1 MSKYRKNF
9 SGLLREINVLV
20 ARRDKLDLQITN
32 LKTLAVATYDLMDGK
47 EKVAYSEALKELHKS
62 DQSLTEEIRR
72 VLILGVPVTPTE
84 IRDHLVRSGYNFSR
98 YQSNPLVS
106 IHSTLNRLKDE
117 LDIVTR
123 EDGTKAYC
131 LPIVPK
137 NVRSARK

>member
-1 MSKYRKNF
+1 MTKYRKNF
-9 SGLLREINVLV
+9 LGLLREIKVLV

-32 LKTLAVATYDLMDGK
+32 LKTLAEATYELMDEK
-47 EKVAYSEALKELHKS
+47 EQAAYSEALRELHKS

-72 VLILGVPVTPTE
+72 VLILGLPVTPTE

-106 IHSTLNRLKDE
+106 IHSTLNRIKDE
-117 LDIVTR
+117 LEIVTR

-137 NVRSARK
+137 HVRSARK